1 MIFFIC
7 YYCYSY
13 DVYDIEGKLLLLLLL
28 LFLLLLFLLLLLIL
42 LLISSRSY
50 FLSCFGTKIDKM
62 FPIRHRTNKM
72 QGWQQ
77 VAFSL
82 VTYKHTK

>member
-1 MIFFIC
+1 MCFFIC

-28 LFLLLLFLLLLLIL
+28 LLFLLFLFLLLLLIL

-50 FLSCFGTKIDKM
+50 FLSCFGIKSIKCFQSDIEQIKCKVG
-62 FPIRHRTNKM
+62 NKLH
-72 QGWQQ
+72 
-77 VAFSL
+77 FL
-82 VTYKHTK
+82 